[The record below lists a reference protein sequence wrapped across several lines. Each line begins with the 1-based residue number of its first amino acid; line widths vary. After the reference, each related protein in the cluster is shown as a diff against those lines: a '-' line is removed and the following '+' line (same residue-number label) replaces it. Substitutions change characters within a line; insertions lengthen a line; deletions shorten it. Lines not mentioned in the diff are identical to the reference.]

1 MVALFIILT
10 SISVRAIKW
19 PCDLDSK
26 RHLSNKPACA
36 ASDSSDG
43 CLCYL
48 FLFQSFET
56 AHQDPFSVWKE
67 RQTLRSF
74 VEQM

>member
-1 MVALFIILT
+1 MVALSIILT
-10 SISVRAIKW
+10 SISVSAIKW

-26 RHLSNKPACA
+26 RHLSNKPACV

-43 CLCYL
+43 CLRYL
-48 FLFQSFET
+48 FLFQSHET
-56 AHQDPFSVWKE
+56 AHRDPFSVWEQGKA
-67 RQTLRSF
+67 LKSF